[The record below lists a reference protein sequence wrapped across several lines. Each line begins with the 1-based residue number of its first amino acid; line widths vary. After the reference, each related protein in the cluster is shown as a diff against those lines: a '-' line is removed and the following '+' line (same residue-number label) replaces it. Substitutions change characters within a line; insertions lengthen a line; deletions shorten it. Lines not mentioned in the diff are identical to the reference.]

1 MAAVNRNMFDASIA
15 ADGPNARGPTVM
27 VLPLNIIALIISYL
41 DNVADLARVCRTC
54 RILNYMTLPQ
64 LYKNLTLT
72 SYDRIRY
79 RDEQPVGWGSA
90 SPFSMGLNAV
100 ITRPHAALVRSM
112 TLRGE
117 WREHDLEEHAR
128 VGRVPD
134 SSMMLNIA
142 VRAAVD
148 RMRGL
153 ESFSWEL
160 NTKMLETV
168 YVGLSQLP
176 NLTSLTVRFPSSRH
190 PRPMTVIPP
199 MPHLRSLKIT
209 DIDPLCYPD
218 DISTLLHKSRKLQ
231 ELKMH
236 WSPRMREAQ
245 EPSVMLHDYFRKC
258 IAAKEPLRIK
268 KLALQNLYAVHTE
281 ELNTAFDQAVIEE
294 ISVLNN
300 PGVDETT
307 YMNTFVDNSWPN
319 HPPSGK
325 LRVKAMRHDGL
336 SKKHCDLLAMWSGL
350 ERLYF
355 VNPIRDRG
363 DYINSPRQ
371 SGELSASTALSTPP
385 IESNT
390 TAAAALAGAAPAIA
404 STPASPCSPAGGSS
418 SNLFLRESYLNNIFS
433 YHGSALR
440 HLLLPSRWPLQAATI
455 ARLVDACPNLEQLG
469 LAPEI
474 PSLETLGLL
483 LPSLRKLVAVRLLI
497 PTSNTSTPAGVNGV
511 PSARPGRSLSGF
523 SSSGH
528 HTGNNHTGLNSNGNN
543 FNSSN
548 NNNNNSVPVPARIVS
563 QIVELDDNIH
573 NERIGYT
580 LADKEMFGNLR
591 LIGLGWKTWELGEF
605 YTIPAESAEKPFK
618 FPPARGLNGNAYAE
632 QGPPQLQQQP
642 EHGQPTAGA
651 RQETLSSLA
660 ASAPAVA
667 ATAEASRPSPPPS
680 VLGKRSRESEPSSS
694 SSSLSSSSSVQ
705 QQQQQQQEEQEQ
717 RQEEQLQDQDQDQ
730 QQDQRQEQQQ
740 NQQLPP
746 GQSSSSSACA
756 SEPGYHASGEKV
768 LWRRRVRRVG
778 WDVLKHWEI
787 WGLDLQEI

>member
-1 MAAVNRNMFDASIA
+1 
-15 ADGPNARGPTVM
+15 
-27 VLPLNIIALIISYL
+27 
-41 DNVADLARVCRTC
+41 
-54 RILNYMTLPQ
+54 
-64 LYKNLTLT
+64 
-72 SYDRIRY
+72 
-79 RDEQPVGWGSA
+79 
-90 SPFSMGLNAV
+90 
-100 ITRPHAALVRSM
+100 
-112 TLRGE
+112 
-117 WREHDLEEHAR
+117 
-128 VGRVPD
+128 
-134 SSMMLNIA
+134 
-142 VRAAVD
+142 
-148 RMRGL
+148 
-153 ESFSWEL
+153 
-160 NTKMLETV
+160 MLETV

-176 NLTSLTVRFPSSRH
+176 NLASLTVRFPSSRH

-258 IAAKEPLRIK
+258 IAAKEPLKIK
-268 KLALQNLYAVHTE
+268 KLALQNLYAIHTE
-281 ELNTAFDQAVIEE
+281 EFNTAFDQAVIEE

-319 HPPSGK
+319 HPPTDK
-325 LRVKAMRHDGL
+325 MRVKAMRHDGL
-336 SKKHCDLLAMWSGL
+336 SKKHCDFLATWSGL

-371 SGELSASTALSTPP
+371 STELSTSTALSTPP

-390 TAAAALAGAAPAIA
+390 TAAALAGAAPAIA
-404 STPASPCSPAGGSS
+404 STPASPRSPASGSS

-433 YHGSALR
+433 YHGSTLR
-440 HLLLPSRWPLQAATI
+440 HLLLPSRWPLSAATI
-455 ARLVDACPNLEQLG
+455 ARLVNACPNLEQLG

-511 PSARPGRSLSGF
+511 PSARLGRSVSGC

-528 HTGNNHTGLNSNGNN
+528 RAGNNNTDLNSNSNN
-543 FNSSN
+543 SHSN
-548 NNNNNSVPVPARIVS
+548 NNNNAPVPARIVS
-563 QIVELDDNIH
+563 EIVELDDNIH

-580 LADKEMFGNLR
+580 LADKEMFGNLK

-618 FPPARGLNGNAYAE
+618 FPPARGLNGNANTE
-632 QGPPQLQQQP
+632 QGQQQSQQQP
-642 EHGQPTAGA
+642 EKDQATAGTQ
-651 RQETLSSLA
+651 QETQSSQA
-660 ASAPAVA
+660 ASAPATA
-667 ATAEASRPSPPPS
+667 ATAEVSRPPPPPS

-694 SSSLSSSSSVQ
+694 SAQHQKQ
-705 QQQQQQQEEQEQ
+705 QQQQQ
-717 RQEEQLQDQDQDQ
+717 
-730 QQDQRQEQQQ
+730 QQQ